1 MERDTDRM
9 LHQKVTRHR
18 KIADKSTRYA
28 SETAGEMIRRRV
40 DCNWTLYVLFIR
52 GGKRQERG
60 KERGASQIDEIHDLR
75 SSNVQAPKKAS
86 RKCYIRIVIR
96 ESIQFKKI

>member
-1 MERDTDRM
+1 MERDTDRV

-40 DCNWTLYVLFIR
+40 DCNWILLWTLYVSFIR
-52 GGKRQERG
+52 GGKRQEKG
-60 KERGASQIDEIHDLR
+60 KERGIT
-75 SSNVQAPKKAS
+75 N
-86 RKCYIRIVIR
+86 
-96 ESIQFKKI
+96 